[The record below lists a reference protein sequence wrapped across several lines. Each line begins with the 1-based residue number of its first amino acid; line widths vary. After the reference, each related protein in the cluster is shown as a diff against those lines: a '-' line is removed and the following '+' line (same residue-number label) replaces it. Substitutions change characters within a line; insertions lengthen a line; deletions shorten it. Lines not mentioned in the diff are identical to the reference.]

1 MASTSSRPAAVSL
14 DPDALTRYLDGT
26 YGDIRREVREILAR
40 PEHAPV
46 DAGIST
52 SAYRELVLERMRS
65 LAADGKTGIGFP
77 ASVGGMDDV
86 GGAVAAFETLGHGD
100 LSLMVKCG
108 VQFGLW
114 GGAVLH
120 LGTEEHHRAYLPDTI
135 TGALP
140 GCFAMT
146 ESGHG
151 SDVQSLATTA
161 TYDPATEEFVVDTPD
176 DDARKDYIGN
186 AATHGRIA
194 AVFAQLVVA
203 GESHGVHAL
212 VVPLRDEHG
221 ATLPG
226 VRIEDCGEKLGLNGV
241 DNGRIWFDEV
251 RVPRTALLNRYA
263 DVSPD
268 GTYSSDIE
276 NANRRFFTMLG
287 TLVQGRVCV
296 GGAGAAAAKN
306 ALTIAVRHAL
316 RRRQFGPEGGLS
328 EALLLDYRTHQRRL
342 LPRLAR
348 SYALHFAQSELLDEF
363 HRVFTDVGSDA
374 ETAERDRRRLETFAA
389 GIKALSTWHATDT
402 IQACREACGG
412 FGYLAENRF
421 AALKADTDVFT
432 TFEGDNTVLLQL
444 VAKSLLTDYKDQF
457 EVLDAPGMVRF
468 VADQTIDTIV
478 EKSLAR
484 QLVGAIADV
493 IPGIDDT
500 PRDVREREYQIELMR
515 WREEHIIGSVARR
528 LKRGM
533 DAGMGPFEVFGACQ
547 DHVVAAAHAH
557 VERVV
562 LEAFA
567 RAVEACSDTALK
579 VTLDRL
585 CDLYALSAIE
595 EDRGW
600 FLEHGR
606 MSAQRSKRITREVNA
621 LCAELREEAGP
632 LVDAF
637 GIPDSVIAAP
647 IAT

>member
-14 DPDALTRYLDGT
+14 DADALTRYLDGS

-46 DAGIST
+46 EAGIPT
-52 SAYRELVLERMRS
+52 DDYRELVLERMRS

-161 TYDPATEEFVVDTPD
+161 TYDPESEEFVVNTPD

-194 AVFAQLVVA
+194 AVFAQLVVG

-212 VVPLRDEHG
+212 VVPLRDERG

-226 VRIEDCGEKLGLNGV
+226 IRIEDCGEKLGLNGV

-306 ALTIAVRHAL
+306 ALTIAVRHGL

-402 IQACREACGG
+402 IQTCREACGG

-595 EDRGW
+595 ADRGW

-637 GIPDSVIAAP
+637 GIPDAVIAAP